1 MIYDIQKASLLKR
14 ASAFLLDAIL
24 LVVLATG
31 IGLVL
36 SGLLNFDSY
45 NQGMMDCQARY
56 ESQYGVEFDLTQAE
70 FAALPE
76 TRQQAINE
84 AYAQMVK
91 DKDFLYNYNMVINLS
106 LTILSLA
113 LLLSY
118 LALEFAV
125 PLIFGNG
132 QTMGKKIFGIGLMK
146 VNGVR
151 VNAVTLFVRALL
163 GKFTFETM
171 IPLLLVLM
179 IFWNAIGI
187 VGPIVIG
194 LILILELVLMVT
206 SKVNAT
212 IHDKLAQ
219 TIAVDLASQMI
230 FSTEAELI
238 AYKQRCHEE
247 MVRKQSYF

>member
-45 NQGMMDCQARY
+45 NQAMTDCQNRY
-56 ESQYGVEFDLTQAE
+56 ESQFGVDFDISQEE
-70 FAALPE
+70 FAAMTQE
-76 TRQQAINE
+76 QQKHIND
-84 AYAQMVK
+84 AYAEMVK
-91 DKDFLYNYNMVINLS
+91 DQDFLYNYNMVINLS

-113 LLLSY
+113 LLISY
-118 LALEFAV
+118 LALEFGV
-125 PLIFGNG
+125 PLLFDNG
-132 QTMGKKIFGIGLMK
+132 QTLGKRIFGIGLMK
-146 VNGVR
+146 MNGVK
-151 VNAVTLFVRALL
+151 VNAVTLFVRTLL

-194 LILILELVLMVT
+194 LILIMELVLMVT
-206 SKVNAT
+206 SKVNAM

-219 TIAVDLASQMI
+219 TIVVDIASQMI
-230 FSTEAELI
+230 FPTEAELI

-247 MVRKQSYF
+247 KVRKQSYF